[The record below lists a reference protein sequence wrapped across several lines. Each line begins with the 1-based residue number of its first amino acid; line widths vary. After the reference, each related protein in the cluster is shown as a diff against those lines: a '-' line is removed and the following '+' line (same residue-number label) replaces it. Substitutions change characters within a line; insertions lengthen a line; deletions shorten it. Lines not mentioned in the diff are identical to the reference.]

1 MTDRKRLIELLE
13 NCIKENVGVND
24 PNVSFEVDYE
34 MIADYLLA
42 KGVIVPPCKVGDTAY
57 KITHLCGGETIIV
70 KGTVIEI
77 TMTEKSPKSKKVD
90 CRFYFWADG
99 EEFTRRMYSIWC
111 WWFDIGE
118 TVFLTKE
125 EAEEKLKE
133 WGSGNA

>member
-1 MTDRKRLIELLE
+1 MTDRDIQKDRLKEIVKDSLMKHIDKTCSLAE
-13 NCIKENVGVND
+13 NITND
-24 PNVSFEVDYE
+24 
-34 MIADYLLA
+34 LLA
-42 KGVIVPPCKVGDTAY
+42 NGVIVPPCKVGDTVY

-125 EAEEKLKE
+125 EAKAKLKE
-133 WGSGNA
+133 LNNNA